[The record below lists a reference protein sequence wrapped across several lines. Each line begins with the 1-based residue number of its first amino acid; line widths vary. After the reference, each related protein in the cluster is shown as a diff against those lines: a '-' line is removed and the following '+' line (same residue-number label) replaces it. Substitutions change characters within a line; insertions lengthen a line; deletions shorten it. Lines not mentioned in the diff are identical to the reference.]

1 MVNNT
6 TKSDAVID
14 ELMPKEAFERRFA
27 FINDETLKKNIAIA
41 FEYIVFLIDTAA
53 NEDHRKLI
61 RSSLYKDATVYTGTV
76 VEACLSQARVLSSLW
91 KEESQGVIY
100 KISSKKRIR
109 YVIEHSDY
117 KKIRPSSDFIVIN
130 RACFKTRILTKKEF
144 ELAEEIRTCRNKI
157 HVTALAEIDNSYS
170 KETLDA
176 VFDKARKIIDKVEKK
191 LGRL

>member
-1 MVNNT
+1 
-6 TKSDAVID
+6 
-14 ELMPKEAFERRFA
+14 MPKEAFERRFA